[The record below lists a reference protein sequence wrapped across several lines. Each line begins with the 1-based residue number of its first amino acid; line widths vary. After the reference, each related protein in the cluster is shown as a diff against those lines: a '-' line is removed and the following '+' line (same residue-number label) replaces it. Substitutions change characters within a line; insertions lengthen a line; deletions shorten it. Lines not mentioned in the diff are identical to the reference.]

1 MLFSYKKSEL
11 LIHAIIYN
19 DRKQISSYL
28 GLGLDYK
35 GVGVRK
41 FGRMKQMFVPD
52 WSDDGFMSIPI
63 KSDQIAHLKYVQFII
78 PRLYHN
84 KVKPKKLVLCTL

>member
-1 MLFSYKKSEL
+1 
-11 LIHAIIYN
+11 
-19 DRKQISSYL
+19 
-28 GLGLDYK
+28 
-35 GVGVRK
+35 
-41 FGRMKQMFVPD
+41 MFVPD

-78 PRLYHN
+78 LQLYHN